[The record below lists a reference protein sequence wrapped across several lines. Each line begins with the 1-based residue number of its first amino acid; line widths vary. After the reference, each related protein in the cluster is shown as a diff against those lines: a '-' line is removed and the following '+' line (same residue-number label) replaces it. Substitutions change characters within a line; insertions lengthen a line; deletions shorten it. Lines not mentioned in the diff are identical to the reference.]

1 MLKDEGNRRE
11 EDTQEIIR
19 KRETSWD
26 VSHQDTVEI
35 EMVSS
40 NRSVWELDK
49 VGIGE
54 NWEEEKVCCNPE
66 LQSPEEMSTEDKLQ
80 GPAGNTFLEY
90 RIVNRK
96 RIRKIYDRITLEME
110 PMMKNASNFHNGVS
124 APS

>member
-80 GPAGNTFLEY
+80 GPVGNTFVEY
-90 RIVNRK
+90 GVVNRK
-96 RIRKIYDRITLEME
+96 RIRKIYEPRSLEME
-110 PMMKNASNFHNGVS
+110 PMMKKASNIQNGVS

>member
-110 PMMKNASNFHNGVS
+110 PMMKNASNSHNGVS